1 MKSLRIYLSGMMILF
16 ILAGCAQANSEQPTS
31 EIQNTDVPVITLT
44 SMSGVN
50 TPTLTVTPIPPP
62 TRRPTPTIDT
72 THITPTVTP
81 IPSFTR
87 MPASKYTK
95 TVTATVTGT
104 NTLYVRERYWW
115 MTGSPTPVPYDCEGI
130 TLKPDWGAIF
140 KPRQNFIAQ
149 WRVINTG
156 ADPWHV
162 DDIIFGFVSG
172 TRMQSPGRPDEVYL
186 TDGLAK
192 TSKIA
197 LQVQMVPP
205 REPGFYTAY
214 WGLRKSNKK
223 EFFCTFSV
231 TIRVQK

>member
-1 MKSLRIYLSGMMILF
+1 MRSLKIYLSGMMILF
-16 ILAGCAQANSEQPTS
+16 ILAGCAQATPEQPTS
-31 EIQNTDVPVITLT
+31 GIQNIDVPIITSTL
-44 SMSGVN
+44 MSGVN

-62 TRRPTPTIDT
+62 TRRPTPTIDLT
-72 THITPTVTP
+72 NITPTITA

-87 MPASKYTK
+87 VPASKYTK

-104 NTLYVRERYWW
+104 NTLYVRPKYWW
-115 MTGSPTPVPYDCEGI
+115 ITGTPTPIPYDCKAT
-130 TLKPDWGAIF
+130 TLKPEWGAVF

-149 WRVINTG
+149 WRIINSG

-172 TRMQSPGRPDEVYL
+172 TKMQSPGRPDESYL
-186 TDGLAK
+186 TDGLSK
-192 TSKIA
+192 TSQIA
-197 LQVQMVPP
+197 LQVQMIPP
-205 REPGFYTAY
+205 QAPGFYTAY

-231 TIRVQK
+231 TIQVQK